1 MFDFLSWSLY
11 SFCENYNS
19 GAPPNFDKFQNF
31 GLLESLSKC
40 TLIVSI
46 CLRYIWIWKYT
57 RKKHKINRL
66 ECVFQS
72 RLLIIT
78 NNSNPHH
85 KLKYCAKRI
94 NFPILI
100 FLFKPFFLQIHFF
113 VWCMKVS
120 RESSRAYMKLVW
132 WIGDWV
138 PGKQQWPWPGI
149 SKSILF
155 KSNFYLWTL
164 RQSFC
169 PCRWGCPHPCG
180 GATPARFCSYLDE
193 TFSRRNF
200 TLHFERNIWER
211 WKVTKKPWTCPL
223 RPGSRG
229 SQLRSPWVLL
239 QYKNSK

>member
-1 MFDFLSWSLY
+1 MCFSKS
-11 SFCENYNS
+11 SFNHN
-19 GAPPNFDKFQNF
+19 KQ
-31 GLLESLSKC
+31 
-40 TLIVSI
+40 
-46 CLRYIWIWKYT
+46 
-57 RKKHKINRL
+57 
-66 ECVFQS
+66 FQS
-72 RLLIIT
+72 TSQVEILCKKDQFS
-78 NNSNPHH
+78 NS
-85 KLKYCAKRI
+85 
-94 NFPILI
+94 LI

-193 TFSRRNF
+193 TFSRTNF